1 MKLKIIDEFDGSIT
15 ILPIKDGIIIPKDFY
30 NEYDIFDF

>member
-1 MKLKIIDEFDGSIT
+1 MKLKRLLMNLSIT
-15 ILPIKDGIIIPKDFY
+15 ILPIKDGIIIPKDLY